1 MQNVVLYYSCQDM
14 CTNDVSQSRKRFW
27 MMICCFL
34 LSPQNRFWILPR
46 TTTDGSWSRAASH
59 VSFILY
65 LYINHAFTGGG
76 ALCSHWDTT
85 WSHRQP
91 HPSRTRQRTIQGFQL
106 APTGWQGLIHMEEFM
121 CQIWGASVQ
130 QIVNGHLE
138 ERHRERTLTKV
149 KLPTMSPRVWGRDD
163 IELLAWEY
171 VLTYLS
177 FLRDDDFKEWHMAE
191 RWIRLVQESENIV
204 DGRGSDTHILM
215 VPQQTWHEDGCRTR
229 DGGIGYQ

>member
-34 LSPQNRFWILPR
+34 VHKTGF
-46 TTTDGSWSRAASH
+46 GSCHAPPLMAH
-59 VSFILY
+59 GAEPLATFHSFCTC
-65 LYINHAFTGGG
+65 INHAFTGGG